1 MVSAC
6 QSWLAYFML
15 KARRFLLSSCR
26 RGEQVV
32 LANEAVEGGLGDA
45 VGCSRPFSMQ
55 KR

>member
-15 KARRFLLSSCR
+15 KARRCLLSSLSS
-26 RGEQVV
+26 GSEQVV

-45 VGCSRPFSMQ
+45 VGLHL
-55 KR
+55 

>member
-15 KARRFLLSSCR
+15 KARRFLLSSSS
-26 RGEQVV
+26 G
-32 LANEAVEGGLGDA
+32 A
-45 VGCSRPFSMQ
+45 SRSYSRM

>member
-15 KARRFLLSSCR
+15 KARRFLLSSSS
-26 RGEQVV
+26 
-32 LANEAVEGGLGDA
+32 LGA
-45 VGCSRPFSMQ
+45 SRSYSRM